1 MYIKDTYQDNE
12 SITSSQA
19 VDQAMDIIYATLIAP
34 VEKDLTEKQ
43 TMTIALAGS
52 VLKSI
57 AKKAD
62 AYDKLREH
70 GNEYYNN

>member
-1 MYIKDTYQDNE
+1 MYIKDAYQDDE

-19 VDQAMDIIYATLIAP
+19 VDQAMDIIYTTLIQP
-34 VEKDLTEKQ
+34 IEKDLTEKQ
-43 TMTIALAGS
+43 AMVIAITGS

-62 AYDKLREH
+62 AYDKLRQH
-70 GNEYYNN
+70 GNEYYKN

>member
-1 MYIKDTYQDNE
+1 MYIKDTYEDNE
-12 SITSSQA
+12 SITSSEA
-19 VDQAMDIIYATLIAP
+19 VDQAMDIIYTTLIQP
-34 VEKDLTEKQ
+34 VEKGLTEKQ
-43 TMTIALAGS
+43 AMTIAITGS

-70 GNEYYNN
+70 GNEYYKN

>member
-1 MYIKDTYQDNE
+1 MYIKDTYQDDE

-19 VDQAMDIIYATLIAP
+19 VDQAMDIIYTTLIQP
-34 VEKDLTEKQ
+34 VEKNLTTKQ
-43 TMTIALAGS
+43 AMVIAITGS
-52 VLKSI
+52 VLKSV

-62 AYDKLREH
+62 AYDKLRQH